1 MNGAPKGIYL
11 VVIVFFFGGL
21 LCIAELLKL
30 IFYALGFER
39 SRGLMFQ
46 AGSLWILISGLLLF
60 WLLCYGV
67 VAVARIRHGVHWVLS
82 AMTLFLMVRFLTAP
96 AANFACVLLVL
107 PLIACSIYL
116 WRLRLIKSG

>member
-11 VVIVFFFGGL
+11 VAIVFFFGGL

-30 IFYALGFER
+30 IFYAVGFER

-67 VAVARIRHGVHWVLS
+67 VAVARLRHGARW
-82 AMTLFLMVRFLTAP
+82 AFFGMTLFLIFRFLMAP
-96 AANFACVLLVL
+96 SANFHCVLLAL
-107 PLIACSIYL
+107 PLIACCIYL